1 MQVSYVQRVITGK
14 KSSDRRCMIPL
25 YKGYGLSS
33 TFHCVLFQK
42 VTLINTHLNIVV
54 GSTHE
59 YSKVVYRSI
68 GCTLYMYIY
77 FILLRV

>member
-42 VTLINTHLNIVV
+42 VTLINAHLNIVV
-54 GSTHE
+54 GIHS
-59 YSKVVYRSI
+59 
-68 GCTLYMYIY
+68 
-77 FILLRV
+77 

>member
-1 MQVSYVQRVITGK
+1 MQISYVQRVKTGK
-14 KSSDRRCMIPL
+14 KSSDRRCMIPF

-42 VTLINTHLNIVV
+42 VTLHISILWL

-59 YSKVVYRSI
+59 HSKVVYRSI

-77 FILLRV
+77 FILLRA